1 MTTST
6 CDRSCVERLV
16 FLCLPLFTGPEH
28 VLRSKHFRPEEHCW
42 YWTRD
47 GLLWKPEHCQRCGEA
62 TPTEL
67 LHGHHHN
74 GYARVEWFNVRWL
87 CVPCHVKEEGRWG
100 VQLHR

>member
-1 MTTST
+1 MRT
-6 CDRSCVERLV
+6 RARRAIQHAVE
-16 FLCLPLFTGPEH
+16 TG
-28 VLRSKHFRPEEHCW
+28 RI
-42 YWTRD
+42 
-47 GLLWKPEHCQRCGEA
+47 GKPEHCQRCGKA